1 MTLQFVL
8 LVGVLC
14 ALFGALGISYQMGM
28 MRGLSVVLS
37 GEITVNLNGS
47 NAVALDGTVR
57 VRNGGLQVPEGTFVF
72 PPRPP
77 RPQGG

>member
-14 ALFGALGISYQMGM
+14 ALFGALGMAYQMGM
-28 MRGLSVVLS
+28 MRGLSVSLS

-47 NAVALDGTVR
+47 NAVALDGVIRMADGGMR
-57 VRNGGLQVPEGTFVF
+57 VPDGSFVF